1 MGIDS
6 VSYGEAVR
14 IRQRAKERQRRFML
28 LVVPPLISALMIA
41 ASLFFY
47 LWTRVSVVTMGY
59 DLSALKTKRIA
70 LIQKNRELRIQLD
83 TMITPGELERIGKE
97 MGLIYPNQDQI
108 IPLR

>member
-14 IRQRAKERQRRFML
+14 VRQQSKERQRRFLL
-28 LVVPPLISALMIA
+28 LVIPPLISALMIA
-41 ASLFFY
+41 ASLSFY
-47 LWTRVSVVTMGY
+47 LWTRVSVVTVGY
-59 DLSALKTKRIA
+59 DLSALKTTRVA

-97 MGLIYPNQDQI
+97 MGLIYPEQDQI

>member
-14 IRQRAKERQRRFML
+14 VREQARARQRRFML
-28 LVVPPLISALMIA
+28 LIVPPLLSAVMVA

-59 DLSALKTKRIA
+59 DLSALKTRRVA
-70 LIQKNRELRIQLD
+70 LVQKNRELRLQLD
-83 TMITPGELERIGKE
+83 TVITPRQLERIGKE
-97 MGLIYPNQDQI
+97 MGLVYPDRDQV